1 MSGEFPI
8 TQGVVCQNH
17 AGEACVEY
25 RYKISSKTNANFSQT
40 VFAVPADQDT
50 DRASPTATIHALG
63 VGDNADFLVNAKHE
77 YAVRLNS
84 GTTKADTG
92 SLFMVTPSTP
102 RATTVLVRHGNIR
115 ESCVIAGPG
124 GGPQLDPFKPV
135 TQTQSVLCAGGGCT
149 CEITNDAA
157 GNIAS
162 VTTST
167 PDCTATLTDVVVKI
181 EVQGAIEEQPV
192 KHFESITSGTGTC
205 TTYPTKPK
213 ATTICR

>member
-1 MSGEFPI
+1 M
-8 TQGVVCQNH
+8 
-17 AGEACVEY
+17 EY
-25 RYKISSKTNANFSQT
+25 RYNISSKTNANFSQT

-63 VGDNADFLVNAKHE
+63 AGDNAGFLVNAKHE
-77 YAVRLNS
+77 YAVRFNS
-84 GTTKADTG
+84 GATKAGTAR
-92 SLFMVTPSTP
+92 LFMVTPSTP
-102 RATTVLVRHGNIR
+102 RTTTVVVRQGNTS

-124 GGPQLDPFKPV
+124 SGPQLDPFKPV